1 MASSLYK
8 DYLVVTAAD
17 YNRDTS
23 EWKPWVSICW
33 RDSGRQ
39 HLHQIRFVHE
49 KLKTALAAEE
59 FGKNAAEKWVER
71 QPGR

>member
-8 DYLVVTAAD
+8 DYLVVSAAD

-23 EWKPWVSICW
+23 EWKPWVSVCW
-33 RDSGRQ
+33 RDNGCQ

-49 KLKTALAAEE
+49 KFKTAPAAEE
-59 FGKNAAEKWVER
+59 YAMNAAQEWVDR
-71 QPGR
+71 A